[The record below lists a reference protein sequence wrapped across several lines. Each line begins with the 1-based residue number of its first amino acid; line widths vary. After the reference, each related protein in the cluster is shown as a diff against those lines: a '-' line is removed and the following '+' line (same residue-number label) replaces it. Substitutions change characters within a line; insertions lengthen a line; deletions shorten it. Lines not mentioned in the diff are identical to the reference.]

1 MRAHRLLAVLLLL
14 ALALGAVPAQQP
26 DPTAPIASTASP
38 FRFAVF
44 GDSRPG
50 NREYSP
56 ILQAIATAI
65 GTLGVPFVLGTGDYI
80 EGSSNQ
86 TTVRRQWEGFFT
98 AMAPLQAQQATP
110 VALATG
116 NHDIMGIR
124 RNDEIFLEY
133 FQRLYFSFDH
143 EGCHFIIL
151 DTEGLG
157 QEGRIAGTQLQWLKQ
172 DLAAN
177 AEAKFTFVTLHRPLY
192 PVDGHVGSSLDQYP
206 KERDA
211 LHALFVQQGVDA
223 VFAGHEHLYN
233 YQKRD
238 GVLYFITGGAG
249 APLYATPDRGGF
261 YHYLLVTVAEE
272 TFTVEVRRI
281 GL

>member
-1 MRAHRLLAVLLLL
+1 MVVGMRARTVLVVLLAVVLAAGALL
-14 ALALGAVPAQQP
+14 AQQP
-26 DPTAPIASTASP
+26 EPAPSP

-56 ILQAIATAI
+56 VLQRIATEI
-65 GTLGVPFVLGTGDYI
+65 GTLGVAFVVGTGDYI

-98 AMAPLQAQQATP
+98 AIAPLQAQQTTP

-124 RNDEIFLEY
+124 RNAEIFIEN
-133 FQRLYFSFDH
+133 FKRLYFSFDY

-157 QEGRIAGTQLQWLKQ
+157 QEGRITGTQLQWLKQ
-172 DLAAN
+172 DLSAHAD
-177 AEAKFTFVTLHRPLY
+177 AKFTFVALHRPLF

-206 KERDA
+206 RERDA
-211 LHALFVQQGVDA
+211 LHALFVQHGVDA

-233 YQKRD
+233 YQKKD
-238 GVLYFITGGAG
+238 GILYFITGGAG
-249 APLYATPDRGGF
+249 APLYASPDRGGF
-261 YHYLLVTVAEE
+261 YHYLLVTVAED
-272 TFTVEVRRI
+272 TFTVEVRRVSF
-281 GL
+281 

>member
-14 ALALGAVPAQQP
+14 ALSLGTVLAQEP
-26 DPTAPIASTASP
+26 ASTASP

-56 ILQAIATAI
+56 ILQAIATEI

-98 AMAPLQAQQATP
+98 ALAPLQAQQATP

-116 NHDIMGIR
+116 NHDIRGIR
-124 RNDEIFLEY
+124 RNAEIFLEH
-133 FQRLYFSFDH
+133 FKRLYFSFDY

-157 QEGRIAGTQLQWLKQ
+157 QEGRITGTQLQWLKQ
-172 DLAAN
+172 DLAAK
-177 AEAKFTFVTLHRPLY
+177 ADAKFTFVALHRPLF
-192 PVDGHVGSSLDQYP
+192 PVALHVGSSLDQYP

-211 LHALFVQQGVDA
+211 LHTLFVQQGVDA

-261 YHYLLVTVAEE
+261 HHYLLVTVSED
-272 TFTVEVRRI
+272 TFTVEVRRV

>member
-1 MRAHRLLAVLLLL
+1 MVIDMRAHRLLAVLLVLVL
-14 ALALGAVPAQQP
+14 SLGVAPAQEP
-26 DPTAPIASTASP
+26 APTANP

-50 NREYSP
+50 SREYSP
-56 ILQAIATAI
+56 ILQAIATEI
-65 GTLGVPFVLGTGDYI
+65 GTLGVAFVIGTGDYI

-98 AMAPLQAQQATP
+98 ALAPLQAQQATP
-110 VALATG
+110 VALAPG

-124 RNDEIFLEY
+124 RNAEIFLEY
-133 FQRLYFSFDH
+133 FKRLYFSFDH

-157 QEGRIAGTQLQWLKQ
+157 QEGRIVGTQLQWLKQ
-172 DLAAN
+172 DLAAH
-177 AEAKFTFVTLHRPLY
+177 ADAKFTFVALHRPLF

-206 KERDA
+206 RERDA
-211 LHALFVQQGVDA
+211 LHALFVQHGVDA

-233 YQKRD
+233 YQKKD
-238 GVLYFITGGAG
+238 GILYFITGGAG
-249 APLYATPDRGGF
+249 APLYTTPDRGGF
-261 YHYLLVTVAEE
+261 YHYLLVTVGDK

-281 GL
+281 GG